1 MFNSDLIEIYWNSKG
16 LPYFSAKWSVRPCI
30 CYMCLWNRA
39 RDEHVM
45 NQISDWLRSWTR
57 REKKPCNMCAYSFAK
72 QQFTMCAFNFVSGA
86 GHYPTHFLDGLKDK
100 LGFEVW
106 CQRKLYITPTKICIS
121 LGVIWFQGSPHSRST
136 PLFTAGSWRSPLRQ
150 ETSDH
155 PIRCPSCAGS
165 DQGIWQETR
174 GTCSFRGT
182 STWELCKWQAFS
194 YNSFLAMKT

>member
-1 MFNSDLIEIYWNSKG
+1 MFTSDLIEIYWNSKG
-16 LPYFSAKWSVRPCI
+16 LPYFSVKWSVRPCI

-45 NQISDWLRSWTR
+45 NQISDWPRSWTR
-57 REKKPCNMCAYSFAK
+57 REKTLQYVRIFFCETTVHHVCFQLRIWGRTLSYSLPGWFK
-72 QQFTMCAFNFVSGA
+72 GQTWVWS
-86 GHYPTHFLDGLKDK
+86 
-100 LGFEVW
+100 LG
-106 CQRKLYITPTKICIS
+106 CQRKLCITPTKICIS